1 MEGAAWGQGKRI
13 EELDMDEMQQLWGQ
27 AKMLHV
33 GEASHD

>member
-1 MEGAAWGQGKRI
+1 MSKLFI
-13 EELDMDEMQQLWGQ
+13 SKELDMDEMQQLWDQ